1 MVTGRSVI
9 MAGLIIMAAPVL
21 SVLFGKKGAASFYM
35 SAVLAIF
42 LMAMVIGYMNVAR
55 LDEQRKFAGYMDSKA
70 EGVLWCTVSD
80 IRESR
85 QGWQVYVSAS
95 RIEINVSGAVYTY
108 TGKMKMLLYMDDI
121 SELRLGNSMEL
132 AASLTRPDEATN
144 PGEFDSRKY
153 YANKGIYIIGNGV
166 TIKQSDGDYSLIRQM
181 LYEFRIRAGR
191 ALEKC
196 FSESD
201 SSVVKAMLLGDK
213 AGIDKDTKRLFQM
226 NGIAHILA
234 ISGVHIAIIGMTLF
248 KLLRRLMGSYVVSGV
263 SAITVILLYGM
274 MTGMASSTFRAA
286 IMMMVSMTGQ
296 MCGRSS
302 DLLTS
307 AGVAFIIQALVDP
320 GIVLDAGFQ
329 LSFAA
334 VCGLAVLLPPLKSL
348 VRIRSRLLDGLLV
361 SLAASLAT
369 TPLIIYYFYQF
380 PPYSILLNIVVVP
393 LVSFILFVSIAVI
406 GVCMVSA
413 GTGMYVAVPVG
424 WMLDFYRWS
433 CRVMTYIPGYNVNTG
448 GISVTMVCVYY
459 VTILLVLWLLS
470 MTFTGC
476 DACGAAGRLGK
487 ILPYCVGVIR
497 QRPWIR
503 KCIGVSLAFGCAL
516 AGGAYEYKALD
527 RSFKVV
533 FMDVGQGDG
542 ILIRSGMGMNI
553 LIDGGSSDN
562 GQVGEY
568 VMAPVIRYFGA
579 ACIDYAFVTHGDK
592 DHMSGVEYLL
602 ETDDTGIVIENLV
615 LPRYGVKEDLADLIR
630 LAVSKGVNIIY
641 MEAGS
646 RIYCGNDMV
655 NMRLDVLH
663 PGDETDITD
672 SNDLSAVMML
682 EYCGEKILFTGDA
695 GFAGENELLA
705 SGADVDADIMKVGHH
720 GSRYSSGEEFLSRV
734 SPSYAIISAGRDNK
748 YGHPHEETLKRLED
762 CGACILNTIDSG
774 AVCVTIEP
782 GGAKIERYR

>member
-1 MVTGRSVI
+1 MVTGHSVI

-42 LMAMVIGYMNVAR
+42 LMAAVIGYMNVAR
-55 LDEQRKFAGYMDSKA
+55 LNEQRKFAGYLDSRA

-95 RIEINVSGAVYTY
+95 RIEMKVSGSEYTY
-108 TGKMKMLLYMDDI
+108 TGRMKMLLYMDDI
-121 SELRLGNSMEL
+121 SGLRLGNSMEL

-153 YANKGIYIIGNGV
+153 YANKGIYIIGNDV
-166 TIKQSDGDYSLIRQM
+166 SIRQSDGDYSLIRQM

-263 SAITVILLYGM
+263 TAITVILLYGM

-302 DLLTS
+302 DMLTS
-307 AGVAFIIQALVDP
+307 AGVAFITQALVDP

-413 GTGMYVAVPVG
+413 GAGMYVAVPAG
-424 WMLDFYRWS
+424 WILDFYRWS

-459 VTILLVLWLLS
+459 VTILLVLWLSS
-470 MTFTGC
+470 MAFTGC

-487 ILPYCVGVIR
+487 ILPYCVGFIR

-579 ACIDYAFVTHGDK
+579 AHIDYAFVTHGDK
-592 DHMSGVEYLL
+592 DHISGVEYLL

-615 LPRYGVKEDLADLIR
+615 LPKYGVKEDLADLIG
-630 LAVSKGVNIIY
+630 LAVSKGVNIVY
-641 MEAGS
+641 VETGS
-646 RIYCGNDMV
+646 QMYCGNDMV

-663 PGDETDITD
+663 PGAGTDITD

-682 EYCGEKILFTGDA
+682 EYFGEKILFTGDA
-695 GFAGENELLA
+695 GFSGENELLS
-705 SGADVDADIMKVGHH
+705 SGADVEADILKVGHH

-734 SPSYAIISAGRDNK
+734 SPSYAIISAGRDNR
-748 YGHPHEETLKRLED
+748 YGHPHDETLKRLED
-762 CGACILNTIDSG
+762 CGARILNTIDSG

>member
-1 MVTGRSVI
+1 MVTGHSVI

-55 LDEQRKFAGYMDSKA
+55 LNEQRKFAGYLDSKA
-70 EGVLWCTVSD
+70 EGVLMCTVSD

-95 RIEINVSGAVYTY
+95 RIDMKVSGYEYTY
-108 TGKMKMLLYMDDI
+108 TGRMKMLLYMDDI
-121 SELRLGNSMEL
+121 SGLRLGNSMEL
-132 AASLTRPDEATN
+132 VASLTRPDEATN

-153 YANKGIYIIGNGV
+153 YANKGIYIIGNDV
-166 TIKQSDGDYSLIRQM
+166 SIKQSDGDCSLIRQM

-263 SAITVILLYGM
+263 AAITVILLYGM

-286 IMMMVSMTGQ
+286 VMMMVSMTGQ

-302 DLLTS
+302 DMLTS

-361 SLAASLAT
+361 SLAASLTT

-413 GTGMYVAVPVG
+413 GAGMYVAVPVG
-424 WMLDFYRWS
+424 WILDFYRWS

-470 MTFTGC
+470 MVFTGC

-503 KCIGVSLAFGCAL
+503 KCIGVALAFGCAL
-516 AGGAYEYKALD
+516 AGCAYEYKVLD

-579 ACIDYAFVTHGDK
+579 AHIDYAFVTHGDK

-615 LPRYGVKEDLADLIR
+615 LPKYGVREDLAELIE
-630 LAVSKGVNIIY
+630 LAMSKGVNIIY
-641 MEAGS
+641 VETGS
-646 RIYCGNDMV
+646 QIYCGNDMV

-705 SGADVDADIMKVGHH
+705 SGADVGADILKVGHH

-734 SPSYAIISAGRDNK
+734 SPSYAIISAGRDNR
-748 YGHPHEETLKRLED
+748 YGHPHDETLKRLED
-762 CGACILNTIDSG
+762 CGARTLNTIDSG

>member
-302 DLLTS
+302 DMLTS